1 MVEIIDQLLHF
12 QNTIFL
18 ILTLKVRGKILIVVL
33 LLRLIKIIMRLL
45 VLKAMLVV
53 LVISKQ
59 NIIELIPVSRFT
71 TSKAIEKA
79 T

>member
-18 ILTLKVRGKILIVVL
+18 ILTLKVRGKVLIVVL
-33 LLRLIKIIMRLL
+33 LLRLIETIMWLL
-45 VLKAMLVV
+45 VLNAMLVV

-59 NIIELIPVSRFT
+59 NLFELIPVSRFT